1 MEAANGY
8 EALNVA
14 GRHPGPIHLILTDV
28 VMPGMTGP
36 ELAHRLRSVR
46 PDTRV
51 IFMSGYSEE
60 VVLRRGASRQ
70 DLIYVAKP
78 FTPAG
83 LVSKVREVLAG
94 VDSA

>member
-1 MEAANGY
+1 
-8 EALNVA
+8 
-14 GRHPGPIHLILTDV
+14 
-28 VMPGMTGP
+28 
-36 ELAHRLRSVR
+36 
-46 PDTRV
+46 
-51 IFMSGYSEE
+51 MSGYSEE

-83 LVSKVREVLAG
+83 LVSKVREVLTG